1 VLDEIVALIRKGT
14 YGGEAYTITLKNGG
28 LVMDYNPD
36 YDLPDDVKALAE
48 EAVQGI
54 IDGSIVIDVE

>member
-1 VLDEIVALIRKGT
+1 M
-14 YGGEAYTITLKNGG
+14 KNGG

-36 YDLPDDVKALAE
+36 YDLPDDVMALAE